1 MSNSSRRQ
9 RGRESEKCVADYL
22 VRNGFKTAHVTS
34 MAASGSDVLGI
45 PGIDFEVKARS
56 GLPISETMAQLK
68 RRRKETGLGVGVL
81 RLNGQGEK
89 VVGDWVAILTFD
101 DLIYLLQAA
110 GYGDPR

>member
-89 VVGDWVAILTFD
+89 AVGDWVAILTFD

>member
-1 MSNSSRRQ
+1 MSRRQ
-9 RGRESEKCVADYL
+9 RGRESEKIVADYL
-22 VRNGFKTAHVTS
+22 VRNGFETAHVTS

-45 PGIDFEVKARS
+45 DGVDFEVKARA

-68 RRRKETGLGVGVL
+68 RRRREVGLGVGVL

-101 DLIYLLQAA
+101 DLIFLLKAG
-110 GYGDPR
+110 GYGYRGR